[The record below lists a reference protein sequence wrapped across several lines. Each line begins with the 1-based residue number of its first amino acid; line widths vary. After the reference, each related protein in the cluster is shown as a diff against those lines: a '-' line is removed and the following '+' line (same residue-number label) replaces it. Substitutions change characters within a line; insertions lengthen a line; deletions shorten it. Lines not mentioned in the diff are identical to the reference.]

1 MSYYIGLMSGTSM
14 DGVDAVLCQTQ
25 ETTFTTL
32 DAISI
37 DYPASL
43 LGELNALCCTCENEL
58 NRTGQADV
66 QVAVEFAR
74 AVNAL
79 LDKTGLRACDI
90 SAIGSHGQTIR
101 HFPDA
106 GPGFTLQ
113 IGDPA
118 TLAVLTGIPVVADFR
133 RKDIALGGQGAPLAP
148 GFHQAVFAADE
159 ARAIVNI
166 GGIANISILSSA
178 GATPQGYDTGPGNT
192 LMDQW
197 IAAHLQLPFD
207 TNGQW
212 AASAGISQPLL
223 TRLLDDPYFSLPAPK
238 STGREYF
245 HADWLQHCLTEFDSL
260 CPAQVQATLCQFTAT
275 HIADAVKKAEC
286 DMREVYVCG
295 GGAFNRHLIKQIQAL
310 LPACTVATTQ
320 ALGVHPQQVEGAAFA
335 WLAHAYFNKQPGNI
349 PAVTGASRP
358 AVLGGLYLPD

>member
-14 DGVDAVLCQTQ
+14 DGVDAVLCQAQ

-32 DAISI
+32 AAVSI

-43 LGELNALCCTCENEL
+43 LGELNALCSPCENEL

-66 QVAVEFAR
+66 QVAGEFAR
-74 AVNAL
+74 AVNTL
-79 LDKTGLRACDI
+79 LDKTGLRVCDI

-113 IGDPA
+113 ISDPA

-166 GGIANISILSSA
+166 GGYCQYQYSVISRRNPA
-178 GATPQGYDTGPGNT
+178 G
-192 LMDQW
+192 L
-197 IAAHLQLPFD
+197 
-207 TNGQW
+207 
-212 AASAGISQPLL
+212 
-223 TRLLDDPYFSLPAPK
+223 
-238 STGREYF
+238 
-245 HADWLQHCLTEFDSL
+245 
-260 CPAQVQATLCQFTAT
+260 
-275 HIADAVKKAEC
+275 
-286 DMREVYVCG
+286 
-295 GGAFNRHLIKQIQAL
+295 
-310 LPACTVATTQ
+310 
-320 ALGVHPQQVEGAAFA
+320 
-335 WLAHAYFNKQPGNI
+335 
-349 PAVTGASRP
+349 
-358 AVLGGLYLPD
+358 